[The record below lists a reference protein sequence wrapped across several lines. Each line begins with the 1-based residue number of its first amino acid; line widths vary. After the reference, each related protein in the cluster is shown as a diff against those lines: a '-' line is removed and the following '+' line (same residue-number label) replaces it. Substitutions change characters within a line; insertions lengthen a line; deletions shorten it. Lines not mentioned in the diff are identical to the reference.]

1 MDLLH
6 LVDRLEEL
14 VASAQKM
21 PIGNRAI
28 VDRRRLLDI
37 VDQMRVVIPQEVRD
51 AQEIV
56 AGHEALKREAQE
68 EARMIV
74 ARAEEEAVRLVEEHT
89 ITNAARVRA
98 VELAKSAED
107 RLQLRVEE
115 ANADIR
121 ERMDESRRLARQQM
135 AHADAYAAELLARL
149 ERQLQAFTRSVR
161 SGLSQLGTDDSVA
174 PGQPSAADAPEIP
187 DVLEA
192 SFEAKVVSPAADD
205 LSRARNERYETSDED
220 ESTRRAELVAP
231 GPIPLHASPPGRP
244 LPVDTELENL
254 LRSHSERRS
263 LPGRNAQP
271 TVIRPRPGQRPDA
284 GGVIDDYSLPPLDD
298 EPDLHV
304 PGRDT

>member
-74 ARAEEEAVRLVEEHT
+74 ARAEEEAARLVEEHT

-121 ERMDESRRLARQQM
+121 ERMEESRRLARQQM

-161 SGLSQLGTDDSVA
+161 SGLSQLGTDEPAAARHSADDEA
-174 PGQPSAADAPEIP
+174 PAVPEAD
-187 DVLEA
+187 
-192 SFEAKVVSPAADD
+192 FEARVASPAEDD
-205 LSRARNERYETSDED
+205 LSRAQDARHEASDED
-220 ESTRRAELVAP
+220 EGGRRAELVAP
-231 GPIPLHASPPGRP
+231 GPIPLRASPHGRP
-244 LPVDTELENL
+244 APVDTELENL
-254 LRSHSERRS
+254 LRSHPQAP
-263 LPGRNAQP
+263 LPARNARP
-271 TVIRPRPGQRPDA
+271 AVVRPRPGQRADA
-284 GGVIDDYSLPPLDD
+284 GDVIDDYSLPPLDD
-298 EPDLHV
+298 EPDLHI